1 MVSKEEAL
9 RNYVSLIRCLIVG
22 CESIVY
28 RIYNTPCIYYKSKDF
43 FNEKDPFKIMLQW
56 NMFYRKNIKSFSN
69 YGIKESIKTINKFS
83 QKNKIDISDLAADLD
98 YFKSISEKYD
108 FMYKNIK
115 FIENIDELDVNS
127 TVSETL
133 DIFNKLRYI
142 EYHNLNFIDDLD
154 LDFEK
159 KFYQTNLLK
168 KEASYIYRKYPDTL
182 FCRTINLEVSEY
194 TLNIIN

>member
-1 MVSKEEAL
+1 MVSKEESL
-9 RNYVSLIRCLIVG
+9 RNYVSLIKCLIVG
-22 CESIVY
+22 YESIVY
-28 RIYNTPCIYYKSKDF
+28 RIYNTPCIYYKTKYF
-43 FNEKDPFKIMLQW
+43 FEEKDHFKMILQW

-69 YGIKESIKTINKFS
+69 CCIKESLKIITNFS
-83 QKNKIDISDLAADLD
+83 KQNRIDISDLKGELD

-115 FIENIDELDVNS
+115 FIESIDELDVKS

-133 DIFNKLRYI
+133 DIFNKLKYI